1 MKHLLKYLKPYLK
14 ESILGPLF
22 KLIEASFELLVPL
35 VVARIM
41 AEGIGN
47 NDYGCVLKYGAVMV
61 GLALIGLCCAVTAQ
75 YFAAKAAV
83 GFAATVRKKIFEN
96 IEKRSY
102 RKLDEYQP
110 GTLITRITADL
121 NQLQTGVNLVLR
133 LFLRSPFI
141 VFGAVVMAF
150 LVDVKG
156 ALVFCVC
163 VPLLFIVV
171 FIILLVNIPLF
182 RKVQKAL
189 DGVTVKTRENI
200 TGVRVL
206 RAFRC
211 EDKETEIFRDNIDS
225 LKKFQ
230 LLAGRVGA
238 FMNPVTYLLVN
249 ASTLGILYV
258 CADEVNMGA
267 LEQASLIALLNYMS
281 QILVELIKL
290 ANLIITV
297 TKSLACADRIADL
310 LKDDTKEKDITQ
322 TLDSVES
329 VRFENVSFMYDKAG
343 KESLSDVSFS
353 AKKGE
358 TIGIIGGT
366 GSGKSTFAAILAGFY
381 NQSEGKVYIN
391 DVDRNE
397 LVAKSIGDEDPET
410 VSDSLVKYMRKMVNI
425 VPQTA
430 VLFAGT
436 VADNLRIYDKNSSD
450 EELKEALKRA
460 CALDFV
466 EEKEG
471 GLYTEVTE
479 GGKNF
484 SGGQK
489 QRISIARALVG
500 NPGILI
506 LDDSTSALDYAT
518 EKKVRE
524 GLSRISGQ
532 TITFIISQRAA
543 CIMNADRI
551 LVFDEGRLVGNG
563 NHDELLKSNE
573 VYREIYVSQFPE
585 EKGGQNA

>member
-1 MKHLLKYLKPYLK
+1 MKYLVKYLKPYLK

-35 VVARIM
+35 VVAKIM

-47 NDYGCVLKYGAVMV
+47 NDKGCIFKYGAVMV

-83 GFAATVRKKIFEN
+83 GFAATVRKRIFEN
-96 IEKRSY
+96 IQQRSY
-102 RKLDEYQP
+102 KELDKYQP
-110 GTLITRITADL
+110 GTLITRITSDL
-121 NQLQTGVNLVLR
+121 NQVQTGVNLVLR

-141 VFGAVVMAF
+141 VFGAVIMAF
-150 LVDVKG
+150 TVDVKG

-163 VPLLFIVV
+163 VPLLFVVV
-171 FIILLVNIPLF
+171 FLILLVSIPLY
-182 RKVQKAL
+182 RKVQKSL

-211 EDKETEIFRDNIDS
+211 EDKETEIFRENIDE
-225 LKKFQ
+225 LKGIQ

-249 ASTLGILYV
+249 ASALGILYV
-258 CADEVNMGA
+258 CADEVNMGV

-281 QILVELIKL
+281 QILVELVKL

-310 LKDDTKEKDITQ
+310 LKDETKEKEVTKTPDN
-322 TLDSVES
+322 VES
-329 VRFENVSFMYDKAG
+329 VRFENVSFMYEGAG
-343 KESLSDVSFS
+343 KESLTDVSFT

-358 TIGIIGGT
+358 TVGIIGGT
-366 GSGKSTFAAILAGFY
+366 GSGKSTFAALLAGFY
-381 NQSEGKVYIN
+381 PASEGKVYIN
-391 DVDRNE
+391 DIDRNA
-397 LVAKSIGDEDPET
+397 LVAESIGDDNPEA

-436 VADNLRIYDKNSSD
+436 VADNLRIYENKASD
-450 EELKEALKRA
+450 DELKEALERA

-489 QRISIARALVG
+489 QRISIARALLG

-524 GLSRISGQ
+524 GLSKLSDKA
-532 TITFIISQRAA
+532 ITFIISQRAA

-551 LVFDEGRLVGNG
+551 LVFDEGKLVGNG
-563 NHDELLKSNE
+563 THDELLQSNE
-573 VYREIYVSQFPE
+573 VYKEIYVSQFPE